1 MYAHYGFASLTAH
14 VTAMYPAFVAVA
26 VAAGAPAFL
35 AALSLAYL
43 SNLCGGLTHY
53 STGTAPIYFGAG
65 YVDQGTWWKLGF
77 GASVVNMIIWV
88 GVGGI
93 WWKVL
98 GLW

>member
-1 MYAHYGFASLTAH
+1 
-14 VTAMYPAFVAVA
+14 
-26 VAAGAPAFL
+26 VAAGAPPFL

-53 STGTAPIYFGAG
+53 STGTAPIYFGSG

-77 GASVVNMIIWV
+77 AASAVNMVIWV
-88 GVGGI
+88 GVGGL